1 MYRLELVYNTDFLMN
16 VNVIINCECTRLC
29 YFGTDDDDDGD
40 DAFALL
46 FVVDDCNPRKSSR

>member
-29 YFGTDDDDDGD
+29 YFGTDDDDGD
-40 DAFALL
+40 DTFALL
-46 FVVDDCNPRKSSR
+46 FVVG